1 MTARGSGIKL
11 KVQKN
16 GAHVGKDEK
25 NVKRTKKAIHRLL
38 SLLLAA
44 VLLFGATAVGA
55 VSLPD
60 FEYLTCPEEAIS
72 PFSEALLD
80 RAGPGDDLLSN
91 RGYEETG
98 LYRSPYWACRAAG
111 TDVPVYAA
119 MCYDGA
125 PNRGV
130 LSSFV
135 YLFVRDFGDGIR
147 LELDR
152 GEKVKNAVV
161 LPAKLGAS
169 AQVAGSTVCF
179 TAAKTGVYTVL
190 INDDCLLDAVTVF
203 VRDCPD
209 EEAEIAAYREKYGE
223 DRVKVFAAGRYD
235 LDYIDVA
242 DCDALYFRRGAYIC
256 ATHLYDIR
264 KEGDVSRR
272 PAFLDFYNKT
282 GAVIDG
288 FGILDFNRVDRNE
301 MSYINVTHCKDCGVE
316 GLLCLNPAGWN
327 FVTYA
332 CDGLTIRDIAV
343 FGYRTNSDSLNVCGS
358 ENVTVSDCFARS
370 GDDSFSAKTT
380 NTEYAL
386 RHVRF
391 ENCVGWSD
399 KCRAFGITGEAYSP
413 IEDVVF
419 SDCAVLYRNAT
430 WDNDRVCS
438 LAVSV
443 EYGGAD
449 ITDVVFENI
458 EIYRDS
464 GRAIFVLVTNRDLRN
479 CKIKGVVFR
488 NVTYRA
494 YEKGRV
500 ASVIRPKGVDKLR
513 LWFFRLF
520 KQVFAFGCLEGKLED
535 PPVNGNEIEV
545 TFDNVRANG
554 VKLNRFNFGRFFK
567 VSGNEDLYFR

>member
-1 MTARGSGIKL
+1 MT
-11 KVQKN
+11 
-16 GAHVGKDEK
+16 H
-25 NVKRTKKAIHRLL
+25 TKKMFLRLTA
-38 SLLLAA
+38 LLCAA
-44 VLLFGATAVGA
+44 VMLFGTGTVAGTASPPV
-55 VSLPD
+55 
-60 FEYLTCPEEAIS
+60 FEFLTCPEDAIS
-72 PFSEALLD
+72 PFEESLLD
-80 RAGPGDDLLSN
+80 RAGPGDDLISN

-98 LYRSPYWACRAAG
+98 LYTSPYWTCRAAG
-111 TDVPVYAA
+111 KDVPVYAA
-119 MCYDGA
+119 MCYDGV
-125 PNRGV
+125 PNKGV

-135 YLFVRDFGDGIR
+135 YLFVSDFADGIR
-147 LELDR
+147 LELNR
-152 GEKVKNAVV
+152 GERVKNAVV
-161 LPAKLGAS
+161 LPTTLGAT
-169 AQVAGSTVCF
+169 AEVAGSTVRF
-179 TAAKTGVYTVL
+179 TADKTGVYTCL
-190 INDDCLLDAVTVF
+190 INDDSLLDAITIF

-209 EEAEIAAYREKYGE
+209 EAAEIAACRERYGT
-223 DRVKVFAAGRYD
+223 DRVKVFPAGRYD
-235 LDYIDVA
+235 LDYIDVSG
-242 DCDALYFRRGAYIC
+242 CDALYFCRGAYIC

-301 MSYINVTHCKDCGVE
+301 MGYINISHCTDCSVE

-332 CDGLTIRDIAV
+332 CNRLTVSDIAV

-358 ENVTVSDCFARS
+358 ENVTVRDCFARS

-386 RHVRF
+386 KHVRF

-399 KCRAFGITGEAYSP
+399 KCRAFGITGEVYSP

-419 SDCAVLYRNAT
+419 ADCAVIYRNAT

-443 EYGGAD
+443 EYGGAE
-449 ITDVVFENI
+449 INDVVFENI
-458 EIYRDS
+458 EIYHDT
-464 GRAIFVLVTNRDLRN
+464 GRAIFVLVTNRELRDV
-479 CKIKGVVFR
+479 KMQGIIFR
-488 NVTYRA
+488 NINYNADV
-494 YEKGRV
+494 KGRI
-500 ASVIRPKGVDKLR
+500 ASVIKPGAGDKIR

-520 KQVFAFGCLEGKLED
+520 KQLLPFGCLEGRLEN
-535 PPVNGNEIEV
+535 PPINGNEIDV
-545 TFDNVRANG
+545 TFDNVTANG

-567 VSGNEDLYFR
+567 VSGNEDLHFR

>member
-1 MTARGSGIKL
+1 M
-11 KVQKN
+11 N
-16 GAHVGKDEK
+16 H
-25 NVKRTKKAIHRLL
+25 TKKTFHRLTAF
-38 SLLLAA
+38 LLAA
-44 VLLFGATAVGA
+44 VMLLATIPAAGAASVPSFA
-55 VSLPD
+55 
-60 FEYLTCPEEAIS
+60 YLTCPEEAIA
-72 PFSEALLD
+72 PFEDSLLD

-91 RGYEETG
+91 RGYAETG
-98 LYRSPYWACRAAG
+98 LYKSPYWTCRAAG
-111 TDVPVYAA
+111 KDVPVYAA
-119 MCYDGA
+119 MCYDGV
-125 PNRGV
+125 PNKGV

-135 YLFVRDFGDGIR
+135 YLFVRDFADGIS

-161 LPAKLGAS
+161 LPTTLGA
-169 AQVAGSTVCF
+169 AATVIGSTVRF
-179 TAAKTGVYTVL
+179 TVDKTGIYTCL

-209 EEAEIAAYREKYGE
+209 EDAEIAAYRDRYGA
-223 DRVKVFAAGRYD
+223 DRVKVFDAGRYD
-235 LDYIDVA
+235 LDYIDVS

-301 MSYINVTHCKDCGVE
+301 IGYINITYCVDCTVE

-327 FVTYA
+327 FVTHA
-332 CDGLTIRDIAV
+332 VNGLRVRDIAV
-343 FGYRTNSDSLNVCGS
+343 FGYRTNSDALNVCCS

-380 NTEYAL
+380 APNLPL

-391 ENCVGWSD
+391 ENCIGWSD
-399 KCRAFGITGEAYSP
+399 KCRAFGITGEVYSP

-419 SDCAVLYRNAT
+419 TDCAVIYRNAT
-430 WDNDRVCS
+430 WDNNRVCS

-443 EYGGAD
+443 EYGGAE
-449 ITDVVFENI
+449 INNVVFENI
-458 EIYRDS
+458 EIYHDT
-464 GRAIFVLVTNRDLRN
+464 GRAIFVLVTNKALRDV
-479 CKIKGVVFR
+479 KIKGVVFR
-488 NVTYRA
+488 NIHYNADV
-494 YEKGRV
+494 KGRI
-500 ASVIRPKGVDKLR
+500 ASVIKPSVGDKIR
-513 LWFFRLF
+513 LWFFHLF
-520 KQVFAFGCLEGKLED
+520 KQFLPFGWFEGKLEK

-545 TFDNVRANG
+545 TFDNVTANG
-554 VKLNRFNFGRFFK
+554 VKLTRFNFGRYFK
-567 VSGNEDLYFR
+567 VSGNEDLHFS